1 MAQHKRRVYPTVSAA
16 SGINTTDPQST
27 NSSLNINQLGTPVQ
41 QLQQQQ
47 QQQFASNMNQINSS
61 LSNLHVNTEQDN
73 STSIPNGINNLSN
86 TANIFSPN
94 VPLVNSVDSLSN
106 TNLEP
111 PQFATQQITTSD
123 GSIRPMNELYTVDLM
138 RCIPPPIADLKLNPP
153 PALVPNEKCLVPN
166 INANASMDYIRCT
179 LNAIPKTNSLLERSK
194 LPFALVIK
202 PYQSLDDS
210 INAPVLID
218 DGIVSRCKRCRV
230 YFNPFVTLSLQARKW
245 RCNFCRYSNELP
257 MQYSSTI
264 TGDPTLF
271 TPRTLN
277 SMTMSNNTTN
287 NSNFVF
293 DRLEVQNGVVEY
305 IAPPQY
311 SVREPPPSVYNFVI
325 DVSRESIA
333 NGTLVAATTVIL
345 NNLQNLPNHD
355 NRTLISIVCVDDK
368 LYHFQIPDDEIS
380 NRCTL
385 LEVSDIDE
393 PFIPSPTNLLT
404 SVTKSQNNIKK
415 LLQDLPTIFAIPTS
429 DKFALG
435 PALRSSFK
443 LMSNIGGKIIII
455 SSTLPNCGEGALKIK
470 SLNKLN
476 HTANEYNE
484 SLTGSDP
491 FYKSFPID
499 CNKSQITVDLFLTN
513 NGTFSDIA
521 TLSNLA
527 RYTAGQIYHYPKFNI
542 SNNNQYVKFCNEL
555 GKHLAMDISM
565 ETVMRARGSRGIKMK
580 EFFGHF
586 FSRSSDLC
594 AFPTMPRDQSY
605 VFEACI
611 DETINSDYSFIQVA
625 VLLSSNT
632 SQRRIRVITLALP
645 TTNSMH
651 ELYASMDQLATFNY
665 YTQVAI
671 NKAKNSSITK
681 AQDFLK
687 EKPEEILGVFKKE
700 VVSRNDGGILPLKC
714 AANMRMLPLLMHCLT
729 KHVAFRNGI
738 IPIDERSM
746 ALNEIETA
754 PLKYLIKFVYPTI
767 YSLHDLTD
775 DIEFPEQT
783 INASLQNL
791 ETYGLYLIDNG
802 HKLYLWIGGMA
813 VEALVNDVFG
823 VDNLFDVPV
832 GEVELPV
839 VENSAFNARIRN
851 IIKTIRE
858 NNDLDSVIYEPLVIV
873 KGRSLNESAVYN
885 QASQELAHVRQE
897 FLNNF
902 VEDNIFK
909 TESYREY
916 LQILKT
922 RTNK

>member
-1 MAQHKRRVYPTVSAA
+1 MAHKRRVYPTNSPR
-16 SGINTTDPQST
+16 STPQ
-27 NSSLNINQLGTPVQ
+27 QLFAPP
-41 QLQQQQ
+41 QLQQD
-47 QQQFASNMNQINSS
+47 IDHD
-61 LSNLHVNTEQDN
+61 LSNLHISADT
-73 STSIPNGINNLSN
+73 NGPAPIAANNVVFN
-86 TANIFSPN
+86 AN

-111 PQFATQQITTSD
+111 PQFATQQVATSD

-138 RCIPPPIADLKLNPP
+138 RCVPPPINDLSLNPP
-153 PALVPNEKCLVPN
+153 PALIPMDKCLVPSPN
-166 INANASMDYIRCT
+166 TNASKDYIRCT

-210 INAPVLID
+210 INAPVLVD

-230 YFNPFVTLSLQARKW
+230 YFNPFVTLSLPQGKW
-245 RCNFCRYSNELP
+245 RCNFCRYSNDLP
-257 MQYSSTI
+257 VQCSSTI

-271 TPRTLN
+271 TPKTLN
-277 SMTMSNNTTN
+277 SMTMTSNKISNNGGA
-287 NSNFVF
+287 VLE
-293 DRLEVQNGVVEY
+293 RLEVQNGVVEY
-305 IAPPQY
+305 IAPSQY
-311 SVREPPPSVYNFVI
+311 SVRDPPPAVYNFII
-325 DVSRESIA
+325 DVSNESIL
-333 NGTLVAATTVIL
+333 NGTLLATTTVLL
-345 NNLQNLPNHD
+345 NNLENIPNHD
-355 NRTLISIVCVDDK
+355 NRTLISIVCVDEK
-368 LYHFQIPDDEIS
+368 LYHFQIPRDDVS

-385 LEVSDIDE
+385 LEVNDIDE

-404 SVTKSQNNIKK
+404 SLSKSINNIK
-415 LLQDLPTIFAIPTS
+415 LLLKDLPKIFNMPNKT

-443 LMSNIGGKIIII
+443 LMSSIGGKIIVI
-455 SSTLPNCGEGALKIK
+455 SSSLPNCGEGSLKLK
-470 SLNKLN
+470 NVNNLN
-476 HTANEYNE
+476 HTAKEYNE
-484 SLTGSDP
+484 SLLGSDP
-491 FYKSFPID
+491 FYKNFPIE
-499 CNKSQITVDLFLTN
+499 CNKSQITVDLFITN
-513 NGTFSDIA
+513 NGSFTDIA
-521 TLSNLA
+521 TLSNLS

-542 SNNNQYVKFCNEL
+542 KNNNHYIKFYNEL
-555 GKHLAMDISM
+555 SKHLSMDISM

-594 AFPTMPRDQSY
+594 AFPTIPRDQSY

-611 DETINSDYSFIQVA
+611 DETINSDYAFIQVA
-625 VLLSSNT
+625 VLLSLNN

-665 YTQVAI
+665 FTQIAI
-671 NKAKNSSITK
+671 NRAKFQSITK
-681 AQDFLK
+681 AQDFLLD
-687 EKPEEILGVFKKE
+687 KPEEILTVFKKE

-729 KHVAFRNGI
+729 KNIAFRKGI

-746 ALNEIETA
+746 ALNQLESM

-767 YSLHDLTD
+767 YSLHDLQEELD
-775 DIEFPEQT
+775 FPTET

-791 ETYGLYLIDNG
+791 QNFGLYLIDNG
-802 HKLYLWIGGMA
+802 IKLYLWIGGMA
-813 VEALVNDVFG
+813 VEALINDVFG
-823 VDNLFDVPV
+823 VDNLFDIPV
-832 GEVELPV
+832 GETELPV
-839 VENSAFNARIRN
+839 VENSKFNGKIRN
-851 IIKTIRE
+851 IIKTIRDE
-858 NNDLDSVIYEPLVIV
+858 NDLDTVVYQPLVIV
-873 KGRSLNESAVYN
+873 RGTSPNEPTVYN
-885 QASQELAHVRQE
+885 QTTQELAHVRQE
-897 FLNNF
+897 FVNNF

-922 RTNK
+922 KTNK